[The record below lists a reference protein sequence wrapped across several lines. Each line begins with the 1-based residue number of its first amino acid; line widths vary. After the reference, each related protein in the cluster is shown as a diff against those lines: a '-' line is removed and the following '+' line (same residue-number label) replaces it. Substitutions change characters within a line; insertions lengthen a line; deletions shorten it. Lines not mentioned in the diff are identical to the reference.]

1 MIGRRVGGVDARFLA
16 FCAVAT
22 LLIVTPGP
30 DTALVV
36 RNALRSGRRAASL
49 SALGTG
55 LGSAVWAAAS
65 ILGVAVLLQTSALAF
80 TAFKL
85 AGAAYLGYLGVRSLV
100 ASFRGEPPAG
110 SPGAPPARRPLRDR
124 VALGQGLLN
133 NLLNPKAGAIFVTVF
148 PQFVVPG
155 DPPLRMLAML
165 GVFELV
171 LLAWLNLY
179 GFVLGGAGATA
190 LGVRLRRSLERVT
203 GAVMIG
209 LGVRLALE
217 KR

>member
-1 MIGRRVGGVDARFLA
+1 VDARFLA
-16 FCAVAT
+16 FCFVAT

-30 DTALVV
+30 DTALLV
-36 RNALRSGRRAASL
+36 RNALRSGRRAAGL
-49 SALGTG
+49 TALGTG

-65 ILGVAVLLQTSALAF
+65 LLGVAVLLETSAIAF

-100 ASFRGEPPAG
+100 AGFRKQVPDRQ
-110 SPGAPPARRPLRDR
+110 PGAPPARRPVRDK
-124 VALGQGLLN
+124 VALGQGMLN

-148 PQFVVPG
+148 PQFIVPG
-155 DPPLRMLAML
+155 DPPLRLLAML
-165 GVFELV
+165 GFYELV

-179 GFVLGGAGATA
+179 GFVLGGAGARGF
-190 LGVRLRRSLERVT
+190 GVRVRRSLERVT
-203 GAVMIG
+203 GVVMIG

-217 KR
+217 RR

>member
-1 MIGRRVGGVDARFLA
+1 VDARFLA
-16 FCAVAT
+16 FCAVVT

-65 ILGVAVLLQTSALAF
+65 LLGVAVLLQTSAIAF

-100 ASFRGEPPAG
+100 ASFRGEQPAG
-110 SPGAPPARRPLRDR
+110 SPGAPPPRRPLRDR

-155 DPPLRMLAML
+155 DAPLRMLAML

-190 LGVRLRRSLERVT
+190 LGMRLRRSLECVT

-209 LGVRLALE
+209 LGLRLALE
-217 KR
+217 RR